1 MLLHLAVLTTA
12 NVVEPEP
19 GFVSEFSAPAS
30 RKSLK
35 NTRDNKLTNVLR
47 NSMYQ
52 YTLKQRIVL
61 NRRIIFVLKVIIL
74 PTATVTNYLVSLIV
88 IMLIFS
94 T

>member
-35 NTRDNKLTNVLR
+35 NTRETQPSLPF
-47 NSMYQ
+47 Q
-52 YTLKQRIVL
+52 YYFLEDYTFYEAL
-61 NRRIIFVLKVIIL
+61 
-74 PTATVTNYLVSLIV
+74 
-88 IMLIFS
+88 
-94 T
+94 